1 MSSQQNLLTV
11 EIGGKRMKKKEQ
23 EEFKR
28 LLEKEKETLLSQ
40 IEHLE
45 NNSLNKSQ
53 RELSGDLSGY
63 SFHLADM
70 GTDNFDRELAL
81 NLVSSEQK
89 LLYEVNEALRR
100 LEKGSFGCCEQ
111 CGKSIGRKR
120 LQAIPYA
127 RLCIKC
133 GERKEKG

>member
-1 MSSQQNLLTV
+1 
-11 EIGGKRMKKKEQ
+11 MKKKER
-23 EEFKR
+23 EEFKQ
-28 LLEKEKETLLSQ
+28 LLEKERETLLSK

-63 SFHLADM
+63 SFHMADV
-70 GTDNFDRELAL
+70 GTDSFDRELAL
-81 NLVSSEQK
+81 DLVDSEQK

-100 LEKGSFGCCEQ
+100 VAEGKFGCCEQ
-111 CGKSIGRKR
+111 CEKSIGRKR

-133 GERKEKG
+133 EKKKEKD

>member
-1 MSSQQNLLTV
+1 
-11 EIGGKRMKKKEQ
+11 MKKKER
-23 EEFKR
+23 EEFKQ
-28 LLEKEKETLLSQ
+28 LLEKEKENLLSK

-63 SFHLADM
+63 SFHMADV
-70 GTDNFDRELAL
+70 GTDSFNREFSLG
-81 NLVSSEQK
+81 LVNSEQK
-89 LLYEVNEALRR
+89 LLYEVNESLHR
-100 LEKGSFGCCEQ
+100 LEKGKFGRCEQ
-111 CGKSIGRKR
+111 CEKLIGRKR

-133 GERKEKG
+133 EEKKEKS

>member
-1 MSSQQNLLTV
+1 
-11 EIGGKRMKKKEQ
+11 MKNKEKEQ
-23 EEFKR
+23 EEFKQ
-28 LLEKEKETLLSQ
+28 LLEKEKEALLSQ

-70 GTDNFDRELAL
+70 GTDNFDREFAL
-81 NLVSSEQK
+81 DLVSSEQK

-120 LQAIPYA
+120 LQAVPYA

-133 GERKEKG
+133 GEKQEEG

>member
-1 MSSQQNLLTV
+1 
-11 EIGGKRMKKKEQ
+11 MKKKER
-23 EEFKR
+23 EELKQ
-28 LLEKEKETLLSQ
+28 LLEKEKESLLSQ

-53 RELSGDLSGY
+53 REASGDLSGY
-63 SFHLADM
+63 SFHMADM
-70 GTDNFDRELAL
+70 GTDNFDREFALA
-81 NLVSSEQK
+81 LVSSEQK

-100 LEKGSFGCCEQ
+100 LEEGGFGCCEQ

-120 LQAIPYA
+120 LQAVPYA

-133 GERKEKG
+133 EEKKEKEEKREKG

>member
-1 MSSQQNLLTV
+1 
-11 EIGGKRMKKKEQ
+11 MKNKEQ